1 MTALSVGA
9 SLTWYHSRYPTF
21 DGAKVLLKM
30 HITKKPTMESRRQK
44 EKAAEIQRLMKK
56 MKKNYRFLQPTI
68 EPTIS
73 RRLLR
78 A

>member
-44 EKAAEIQRLMKK
+44 GKK
-56 MKKNYRFLQPTI
+56 PLKYSDL
-68 EPTIS
+68 
-73 RRLLR
+73 
-78 A
+78 